1 VGQRHPPTRAFPP
14 SVARTVL
21 IVKLAAVG
29 DVVMALPMVTAL
41 RAEDP
46 DIRITWMC
54 GQKAA
59 PLVRLVE
66 GVSEVVSVN
75 EAAMLAGSFFAQVV
89 AVISAWRHVRV
100 RRFDA
105 VYIAHS
111 DARYRVLAW
120 PIRADVRR
128 WLGGNAHARGIVP
141 GRAHT
146 DEYVR
151 LVTGLDDHRA
161 PSFPAPHLH
170 VDLSQDLV
178 RRVAAFN
185 PDSRPLIAIT
195 PGGARNVAREN
206 PLRRWPLDRY
216 AKLADTLHAQGC
228 RIVLTGD
235 RTDGWV
241 RPAFRDRQVLD
252 LIGATDL
259 PALAALLRTC
269 AAVVGHDSGPL
280 HIARLVGTPVVAL
293 LGPTPPSMFFRP
305 DPRTAVLWPGG
316 ALPCAPCYN
325 GHEFAQCDNNVCMQM
340 IDVATVVTHVSGLKA
355 IASRRYPAS
364 DSGLAVP
371 APNRLPL
378 LTRD

>member
-1 VGQRHPPTRAFPP
+1 LCTADGNGGSRIPTQGPFPTP
-14 SVARTVL
+14 SVARTAL
-21 IVKLAAVG
+21 IVKLAAIG

-41 RAEDP
+41 RAADP
-46 DIRITWMC
+46 DVRITWMC
-54 GQKAA
+54 GRKAA

-66 GVSEVVSVN
+66 GVSEVVSVD
-75 EAAMLAGSFFAQVV
+75 EAAMLAGSRFAQVV
-89 AVISAWRHVRV
+89 AVMAAWRRV
-100 RRFDA
+100 GARRFDS

-120 PIRADVRR
+120 PIRAKTWR
-128 WLGGNAHARGIVP
+128 WLGGTARTRGIVP

-161 PSFPAPHLH
+161 PSFPAPDLR
-170 VDLSQDLV
+170 VELSQDLV
-178 RRVAAFN
+178 RRVQAFN
-185 PDSRPLIAIT
+185 PEGRPLIAIT

-216 AKLADTLHAQGC
+216 AVLADTLHGQGY

-241 RPAFRDRQVLD
+241 RTAFRERQVLD

-259 PALAALLRTC
+259 PSLAALLRAC
-269 AAVVGHDSGPL
+269 AAIVGHDSGPL

-305 DPRTAVLWPGG
+305 DPKTAVLWPGG

-325 GHEFAQCDNNVCMQM
+325 GHEFANCSNNVCMQM
-340 IDVATVVTHVSGLKA
+340 IECADVVMRVKA
-355 IASRRYPAS
+355 AALLPAV
-364 DSGLAVP
+364 AV
-371 APNRLPL
+371 LP
-378 LTRD
+378 